1 MIRESLHEKL
11 NSIIPTYSVGFDV
24 GTINQDCLIL
34 RKNIDLPAVSNSNA
48 GWDNWTIEI
57 YTKKSPLQIDRIIN
71 NIIEKLSALNV
82 ELVYGGGAE
91 YFDTRYQAFASSIQ
105 IRTPKT
111 FDMKNNN

>member
-1 MIRESLHEKL
+1 MIRESLHKKL

-57 YTKKSPLQIDRIIN
+57 YTKKSPLQIDKIIN
-71 NIIEKLSALNV
+71 KILEELSNLNA

-105 IRTPKT
+105 IRTPKVLVL
-111 FDMKNNN
+111 KNNN